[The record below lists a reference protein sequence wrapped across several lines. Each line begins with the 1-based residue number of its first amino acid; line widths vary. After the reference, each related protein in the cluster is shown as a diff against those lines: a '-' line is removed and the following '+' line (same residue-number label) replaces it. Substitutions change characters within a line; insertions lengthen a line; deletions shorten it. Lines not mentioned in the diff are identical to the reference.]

1 MNDLDLIPGHEN
13 SPDPRQPRFQ
23 SKSGGKLKRNEKMA
37 DYARSKRAVEMRI
50 TDGMNEEVASL
61 DEENTELIQE
71 LNRQLVE
78 LDRINEDKR
87 DLNN

>member
-13 SPDPRQPRFQ
+13 SPDPRQKRSK

-37 DYARSKRAVEMRI
+37 DYVRSKRAVEMRI
-50 TDGMNEEVASL
+50 TDGMNEEVANL

-71 LNRQLVE
+71 LNRKLVE